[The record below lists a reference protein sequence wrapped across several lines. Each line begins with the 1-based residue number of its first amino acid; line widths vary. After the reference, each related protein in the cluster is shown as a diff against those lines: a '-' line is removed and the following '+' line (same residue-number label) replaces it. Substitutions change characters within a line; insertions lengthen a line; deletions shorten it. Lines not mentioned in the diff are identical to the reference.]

1 MKKKGKRLDDVG
13 GAEASSSGDGMR
25 RGARVYL
32 RDFTFLSPEQEGR
45 MLKLEK
51 RRCFDSFY
59 PFLILPEKGVGRI
72 DFEPITIFYG
82 GNGSGKSTMLNIIAA
97 KLGLLRELPFNPSPF
112 FDWYVNGVTRRV
124 YGMVEDKDVHVD
136 GTSFNSSLPDEIKG
150 VPDASRILTS
160 EDVFDKTLAIRKRNR
175 EIDRD
180 REEIGRRWWKYR
192 VEGQRVPYSGME
204 GEAREMWLAQRRMNG
219 KTMTK
224 VILEEL
230 GRNEKTGSN
239 GENAF
244 DFFLEKIREGA
255 LYLLDEPENSLSAE
269 WQKKLAVFLEGM
281 ARFEACQFVVATH
294 SPFLLGIRGAKIYD
308 LDTAGVP
315 VRKWTE
321 LENVREYFD
330 FFKAREK
337 EFS

>member
-1 MKKKGKRLDDVG
+1 
-13 GAEASSSGDGMR
+13 
-25 RGARVYL
+25 
-32 RDFTFLSPEQEGR
+32 
-45 MLKLEK
+45 
-51 RRCFDSFY
+51 
-59 PFLILPEKGVGRI
+59 
-72 DFEPITIFYG
+72 
-82 GNGSGKSTMLNIIAA
+82 
-97 KLGLLRELPFNPSPF
+97 
-112 FDWYVNGVTRRV
+112 
-124 YGMVEDKDVHVD
+124 MVEDKDVHVD

-204 GEAREMWLAQRRMNG
+204 GEAREMWLAQKRMNG

-281 ARFEACQFVVATH
+281 ARFEACQFVIATH

-330 FFKAREK
+330 FFKSREK

>member
-1 MKKKGKRLDDVG
+1 MKKNGKRLDAVD
-13 GAEASSSGDGMR
+13 GAETSSSGDGMR
-25 RGARVYL
+25 SGARVYL
-32 RDFTFLSPEQEGR
+32 RDFTFLSLEQEGR
-45 MLKLEK
+45 MLNLE
-51 RRCFDSFY
+51 RRECFDSFY
-59 PFLILPEKGVGRI
+59 PFLILPGKGVGRI
-72 DFEPITIFYG
+72 EFEPITIFYG

-150 VPDASRILTS
+150 VPAASRILTS
-160 EDVFDKTLAIRKRNR
+160 EDVFDKTLGLRKQNR
-175 EIDRD
+175 EIDRA
-180 REEIGRRWWKYR
+180 REEISRRWWTYR
-192 VEGQRVPYSGME
+192 VEGKRVNYTAEEGAQRDL
-204 GEAREMWLAQRRMNG
+204 WLAQKRMRG
-219 KTMTK
+219 KKMSA
-224 VILEEL
+224 VILKEL
-230 GRNEKTGSN
+230 GRNVKTGSN

-244 DFFLEKIREGA
+244 DFFLEKIRGGA

-269 WQKKLAVFLEGM
+269 WQKKLAVLLEGM
-281 ARFEACQFVVATH
+281 ARFEACQFVIATH

-308 LDTAGVP
+308 LDTDGVP

-330 FFKAREK
+330 FFKSREK

>member
-1 MKKKGKRLDDVG
+1 MKKHDNRLGALG
-13 GAEASSSGDGMR
+13 GGGASSSEDGMR
-25 RGARVYL
+25 RSARVYL
-32 RDFTFLSPEQEGR
+32 RDFTFLSAEQEGR
-45 MLKLEK
+45 MLSLET

-59 PFLILPEKGVGRI
+59 PFRILPAKGVGRI
-72 DFEPITIFYG
+72 EFGPITIFYG

-150 VPDASRILTS
+150 VPATSRILTS

-180 REEIGRRWWKYR
+180 REEIGCRWWEYR
-192 VEGQRVPYSGME
+192 IEGKRVNYSGME
-204 GEAREMWLAQRRMNG
+204 GKAREMWLAQKRMKG
-219 KTMTK
+219 KKMTK

-269 WQKKLAVFLEGM
+269 WQQKLAVLLEGM